1 MANRVPLS
9 NVVIPGAI
17 QNYLIAEG
25 TATLL
30 ASSGAAATVYAS
42 STGTSTLTSTA
53 VPYSRALGTLRG
65 FVTPGEYTLR
75 TASGFDWKFEAT
87 PGDSL
92 VGDPGLFAWE
102 DPTLACMNF
111 PYYQINSASC
121 TTTDG
126 TAKFVRI
133 RPKTHITA
141 AKVVSFSG
149 TACATITATKVALYT
164 SDGTTLT
171 RVAINST
178 NTTSGLWDTNN
189 TAYRQALNPATVVLE
204 PGADYFVGMLVDAGT
219 AGTHFGWVKTS
230 NTPAVAATEVLP
242 PMYTLAAQT
251 DLDATEAISGLTAA
265 YDLVPWVA
273 VTA

>member
-92 VGDPGLFAWE
+92 VGDPGLYAWE
-102 DPTLACMNF
+102 DPTLSCQNF
-111 PYYQINSASC
+111 PYMGINSASC
-121 TTTDG
+121 TTTSG
-126 TAKFVRI
+126 TVKFVRI
-133 RPKTHITA
+133 RPKSHVTA
-141 AKVVSFSG
+141 AKIVSFSG
-149 TACATITATKVALYT
+149 TAIATITNSYVGLYT
-164 SDGTTLT
+164 SDGTTMT
-171 RVAINST
+171 RVAVNAT

-204 PGADYFVGMLVDAGT
+204 PGIDYFVAMLVVATTG
-219 AGTHFGWVKTS
+219 GTHFGFVKTS
-230 NTPAVAATEVLP
+230 NTPAVAATEVAP
-242 PMYTLAAQT
+242 PMYTLAGQT
-251 DLDATEAISGLTAA
+251 ALDATEAISGMTAA